1 MESVGTDKPT
11 AIKEIGMSLIINTN
25 AEALIA
31 QNNLTGTE
39 NGLNTAMTDLSS
51 GLRINTAADDAAGY
65 AITEDLTSQV
75 NGLNQAN
82 SNAQDATSLVQ
93 TADGALNDV
102 AQMLQRVRELAV
114 EYQGGTLDST
124 DQNAI
129 VSEVQQ
135 LASQIEQIGNQAQ
148 FNGISLFAPTG
159 ANGTGNLTFQVGAND
174 NEVISIKLQALVGTN
189 GIISLVDT
197 ITSGIGKAGSATS
210 LSLGANGVLAT
221 LSAMIDAVST
231 LASAFGAVQNRLSYT
246 MNNLSTYSEN
256 LTSAQST
263 IQDVDMAAEMTE
275 FTKDQILEQ
284 SGISMLSQ
292 AEQNPQQ
299 VLKLLGVVVLSSDPG
314 GASAPPGQAYPSSV
328 GAHGKFA
335 SAGPYLAHSSRR
347 AHIHLRSI
355 EGTGTRGGET
365 LSRPL
370 VVKPVRR
377 GRVRRVRPGRAS
389 SESAGSGEHLA
400 HPRSVSTANGS

>member
-1 MESVGTDKPT
+1 
-11 AIKEIGMSLIINTN
+11 MSLIINTN
-25 AEALIA
+25 TEALIA
-31 QNNLTGTE
+31 QNNLSNTE
-39 NGLNTAMTDLSS
+39 GALNSAMTDLSS

-82 SNAQDATSLVQ
+82 SNAQDATSLIQ

-102 AQMLQRVRELAV
+102 EQMLQRIRELAV

-135 LASQIEQIGNQAQ
+135 LGSQIEQIGTQAQ
-148 FNGISLFAPTG
+148 FNGISLFDPVG

-174 NEVISIKLQALVGTN
+174 AEVISITLQALVGTK
-189 GIISLVDT
+189 GILSLVDT
-197 ITSGIGKAGSATS
+197 ITSGIGGTGGASS
-210 LSLGANGVLAT
+210 ISLGVSGVLAT
-221 LSAMIDAVST
+221 LSVMIDAVST
-231 LASAFGAVQNRLSYT
+231 LASTFGAVQNRLSYT

-263 IQDVDMAAEMTE
+263 IQDVDMASEMTE

-292 AEQNPQQ
+292 AEQNPQA
-299 VLKLLGVVVLSSDPG
+299 VLKLLG
-314 GASAPPGQAYPSSV
+314 A
-328 GAHGKFA
+328 
-335 SAGPYLAHSSRR
+335 
-347 AHIHLRSI
+347 
-355 EGTGTRGGET
+355 
-365 LSRPL
+365 
-370 VVKPVRR
+370 
-377 GRVRRVRPGRAS
+377 
-389 SESAGSGEHLA
+389 
-400 HPRSVSTANGS
+400 

>member
-1 MESVGTDKPT
+1 
-11 AIKEIGMSLIINTN
+11 MSLIINTN

-75 NGLNQAN
+75 SGLNQAN

-174 NEVISIKLQALVGTN
+174 NEVISIKLQALVGKN
-189 GIISLVDT
+189 GVISLVDT

-221 LSAMIDAVST
+221 LSNMIDAVST
-231 LASAFGAVQNRLSYT
+231 LASAFGAVQNRLTYT
-246 MNNLSTYSEN
+246 MDNLSTYSEN

-299 VLKLLGVVVLSSDPG
+299 VLKLLGS
-314 GASAPPGQAYPSSV
+314 
-328 GAHGKFA
+328 
-335 SAGPYLAHSSRR
+335 
-347 AHIHLRSI
+347 
-355 EGTGTRGGET
+355 
-365 LSRPL
+365 
-370 VVKPVRR
+370 
-377 GRVRRVRPGRAS
+377 
-389 SESAGSGEHLA
+389 
-400 HPRSVSTANGS
+400 

>member
-1 MESVGTDKPT
+1 
-11 AIKEIGMSLIINTN
+11 MSLVINTN

-31 QNNLTGTE
+31 QNNLSGTQSS
-39 NGLNTAMTDLSS
+39 LNTAMTSLSS

-65 AITEDLTSQV
+65 AISADLTSQV

-124 DQNAI
+124 DKNAI

-135 LASQIEQIGNQAQ
+135 LASQIEQIGTQAQ
-148 FNGISLFAPTG
+148 FNGISLFDPAGNT
-159 ANGTGNLTFQVGAND
+159 GTGNLTFQVGAND
-174 NEVISIKLQALVGTN
+174 NEVISIKLQALVGSH
-189 GIISLVDT
+189 GVISLVDT
-197 ITSGIGKAGSATS
+197 ITAGIGKAGSATS
-210 LSLGANGVLAT
+210 LSLGAVGVLAT
-221 LSAMIDAVST
+221 LSGMIDKVST
-231 LASAFGAVQNRLSYT
+231 LASEFGAVQNRLSYT

-256 LTSAQST
+256 LTSAKST

-299 VLKLLGVVVLSSDPG
+299 ILKLLG
-314 GASAPPGQAYPSSV
+314 A
-328 GAHGKFA
+328 
-335 SAGPYLAHSSRR
+335 
-347 AHIHLRSI
+347 
-355 EGTGTRGGET
+355 
-365 LSRPL
+365 
-370 VVKPVRR
+370 
-377 GRVRRVRPGRAS
+377 
-389 SESAGSGEHLA
+389 
-400 HPRSVSTANGS
+400 

>member
-1 MESVGTDKPT
+1 
-11 AIKEIGMSLIINTN
+11 MSLIINTN
-25 AEALIA
+25 SEALIA

-39 NGLNTAMTDLSS
+39 NSLNMAMTDLSS

-82 SNAQDATSLVQ
+82 SNAQDATSLIQ

-102 AQMLQRVRELAV
+102 EQMLQRVRELAV

-135 LASQIEQIGNQAQ
+135 LVCQIDQIGNQAQ

-159 ANGTGNLTFQVGAND
+159 TGGTGNLTFQVGAND
-174 NEVISIKLQALVGTN
+174 NEVIAITLQALTGSTGLLSVIDSITADITGGGT
-189 GIISLVDT
+189 T
-197 ITSGIGKAGSATS
+197 F
-210 LSLGANGVLAT
+210 SLGAADVLNT
-221 LSAMIDAVST
+221 ISNLIDSVST
-231 LASAFGAVQNRLSYT
+231 LASEFGAVQNRLSYT
-246 MNNLSTYSEN
+246 MDNLSTYSEN

-292 AEQNPQQ
+292 AEQNPQE
-299 VLKLLGVVVLSSDPG
+299 VLKLL
-314 GASAPPGQAYPSSV
+314 QA
-328 GAHGKFA
+328 
-335 SAGPYLAHSSRR
+335 
-347 AHIHLRSI
+347 
-355 EGTGTRGGET
+355 
-365 LSRPL
+365 
-370 VVKPVRR
+370 
-377 GRVRRVRPGRAS
+377 
-389 SESAGSGEHLA
+389 
-400 HPRSVSTANGS
+400 

>member
-1 MESVGTDKPT
+1 
-11 AIKEIGMSLIINTN
+11 MSLIINTN
-25 AEALIA
+25 SEALIA
-31 QNNLTGTE
+31 QNNLNGTE
-39 NGLNTAMTDLSS
+39 NALSSAMTDLSS

-65 AITEDLTSQV
+65 AITQDLNAQV
-75 NGLNQAN
+75 MGLDQAN

-159 ANGTGNLTFQVGAND
+159 ATGTGNLTFQVGANAG
-174 NEVISIKLQALVGTN
+174 EVIAITLQALVGSN
-189 GIISLVDT
+189 GVISLIDSVT
-197 ITSGIGKAGSATS
+197 AGVGAAGSNTS
-210 LSLGANGVLAT
+210 FCLGDSNVLT
-221 LSAMIDAVST
+221 SISTMIDSVST
-231 LASAFGAVQNRLSYT
+231 LASNFGAIQNRLSYT

-256 LTSAQST
+256 LNAAQST
-263 IQDVDMAAEMTE
+263 IQDVDMASKMTE

-299 VLKLLGVVVLSSDPG
+299 ILKLLG
-314 GASAPPGQAYPSSV
+314 A
-328 GAHGKFA
+328 
-335 SAGPYLAHSSRR
+335 
-347 AHIHLRSI
+347 
-355 EGTGTRGGET
+355 
-365 LSRPL
+365 
-370 VVKPVRR
+370 
-377 GRVRRVRPGRAS
+377 
-389 SESAGSGEHLA
+389 
-400 HPRSVSTANGS
+400 

>member
-1 MESVGTDKPT
+1 
-11 AIKEIGMSLIINTN
+11 MSLFINTN
-25 AEALIA
+25 SEALVA
-31 QNNLTGTE
+31 QNNLNTTE
-39 NGLNTAMTDLSS
+39 GALNTAMTDLSS

-102 AQMLQRVRELAV
+102 GQMLQRVRELAV

-159 ANGTGNLTFQVGAND
+159 AGGTGNLTFQVGANTG
-174 NEVISIKLQALVGTN
+174 EVIAITLQALVGSN
-189 GIISLVDT
+189 GIISMIDSVT
-197 ITSGIGKAGSATS
+197 TGIGESGSATV
-210 LSLGANGVLAT
+210 LSLGNSNVLT
-221 LSAMIDAVST
+221 SISNMIDAVST
-231 LASAFGAVQNRLSYT
+231 LASNFGAVQNRLSYT
-246 MNNLSTYSEN
+246 MDNLSTYSEN
-256 LTSAQST
+256 LSAAQSN
-263 IQDVDMAAEMTE
+263 IQDVDMASEETE

-292 AEQNPQQ
+292 AEQNPQA
-299 VLKLLGVVVLSSDPG
+299 VLKLLGS
-314 GASAPPGQAYPSSV
+314 
-328 GAHGKFA
+328 
-335 SAGPYLAHSSRR
+335 
-347 AHIHLRSI
+347 
-355 EGTGTRGGET
+355 
-365 LSRPL
+365 
-370 VVKPVRR
+370 
-377 GRVRRVRPGRAS
+377 
-389 SESAGSGEHLA
+389 
-400 HPRSVSTANGS
+400 

>member
-1 MESVGTDKPT
+1 
-11 AIKEIGMSLIINTN
+11 MSLIINTN

-39 NGLNTAMTDLSS
+39 NSLNTAMTDLSS

-159 ANGTGNLTFQVGAND
+159 NNNGTGNLTFQVGAND
-174 NEVISIKLQALVGTN
+174 NEVISIKLQALVGSN
-189 GIISLVDT
+189 GVISLVDT
-197 ITSGIGKAGSATS
+197 VTAGIGKAGSSTS

-221 LSAMIDAVST
+221 LSTMIDAVST

-246 MNNLSTYSEN
+246 MDNLSTYSEN
-256 LTSAQST
+256 LTAAQST

-299 VLKLLGVVVLSSDPG
+299 ILKLLGS
-314 GASAPPGQAYPSSV
+314 
-328 GAHGKFA
+328 
-335 SAGPYLAHSSRR
+335 
-347 AHIHLRSI
+347 
-355 EGTGTRGGET
+355 
-365 LSRPL
+365 
-370 VVKPVRR
+370 
-377 GRVRRVRPGRAS
+377 
-389 SESAGSGEHLA
+389 
-400 HPRSVSTANGS
+400 

>member
-1 MESVGTDKPT
+1 
-11 AIKEIGMSLIINTN
+11 MSLIINTN

-31 QNNLTGTE
+31 QNNLNNTE
-39 NGLNTAMTDLSS
+39 GALNSAMTDLSS

-82 SNAQDATSLVQ
+82 SNAQDATSLIQ

-102 AQMLQRVRELAV
+102 EQMLQRVRELAV

-159 ANGTGNLTFQVGAND
+159 NNNGTGNLTFQVGAND
-174 NEVISIKLQALVGTN
+174 NEVISIKLQALVGSN
-189 GIISLVDT
+189 GVISLVDT
-197 ITSGIGKAGSATS
+197 ITSGIGKAGSSTS

-221 LSAMIDAVST
+221 LSTMIDAVST

-246 MNNLSTYSEN
+246 MDNLSTYSEN
-256 LTSAQST
+256 LDSAQST
-263 IQDVDMAAEMTE
+263 IQDVDMASEMTE

-299 VLKLLGVVVLSSDPG
+299 VLKLLG
-314 GASAPPGQAYPSSV
+314 A
-328 GAHGKFA
+328 
-335 SAGPYLAHSSRR
+335 
-347 AHIHLRSI
+347 
-355 EGTGTRGGET
+355 
-365 LSRPL
+365 
-370 VVKPVRR
+370 
-377 GRVRRVRPGRAS
+377 
-389 SESAGSGEHLA
+389 
-400 HPRSVSTANGS
+400 

>member
-1 MESVGTDKPT
+1 
-11 AIKEIGMSLIINTN
+11 MSLIINTN
-25 AEALIA
+25 SEALIA

-39 NGLNTAMTDLSS
+39 DSLNTAMTDLSS

-82 SNAQDATSLVQ
+82 SNAQDATSLIQ

-102 AQMLQRVRELAV
+102 EQMLQRVRELAV

-135 LASQIEQIGNQAQ
+135 LVCQIDQIGQQAQ

-159 ANGTGNLTFQVGAND
+159 TGGIGNLTFQVGAND
-174 NEVISIKLQALVGTN
+174 NEVISITLQALTGSTGLLSVIDSITTDITGGGT
-189 GIISLVDT
+189 T
-197 ITSGIGKAGSATS
+197 F
-210 LSLGANGVLAT
+210 SLGAADVLNTIST
-221 LSAMIDAVST
+221 LIDSVST
-231 LASAFGAVQNRLSYT
+231 LASEFGAVQNRLSYT
-246 MNNLSTYSEN
+246 MDNLSTYSEN

-292 AEQNPQQ
+292 AEQNPQE
-299 VLKLLGVVVLSSDPG
+299 VLKLL
-314 GASAPPGQAYPSSV
+314 QA
-328 GAHGKFA
+328 
-335 SAGPYLAHSSRR
+335 
-347 AHIHLRSI
+347 
-355 EGTGTRGGET
+355 
-365 LSRPL
+365 
-370 VVKPVRR
+370 
-377 GRVRRVRPGRAS
+377 
-389 SESAGSGEHLA
+389 
-400 HPRSVSTANGS
+400 

>member
-1 MESVGTDKPT
+1 
-11 AIKEIGMSLIINTN
+11 MSLIINTN
-25 AEALIA
+25 SEALIA
-31 QNNLTGTE
+31 QNNLNGTE
-39 NGLNTAMTDLSS
+39 NALSGAMTDLSS

-65 AITEDLTSQV
+65 AITQDLSSQV

-102 AQMLQRVRELAV
+102 SQMLQRVRELAV

-159 ANGTGNLTFQVGAND
+159 ATGTGNLTFQVGANAG
-174 NEVISIKLQALVGTN
+174 EVIAITLQALVGSN
-189 GIISLVDT
+189 GVISLIDT
-197 ITSGIGKAGSATS
+197 VTAGVGLAGSNASFCLGDSNVLTS
-210 LSLGANGVLAT
+210 IST
-221 LSAMIDAVST
+221 MIDSVST
-231 LASAFGAVQNRLSYT
+231 LASNFGAIQNRLSYT

-256 LTSAQST
+256 LNSAQST
-263 IQDVDMAAEMTE
+263 IQDVDMASEMTE

-299 VLKLLGVVVLSSDPG
+299 ILKLLG
-314 GASAPPGQAYPSSV
+314 A
-328 GAHGKFA
+328 
-335 SAGPYLAHSSRR
+335 
-347 AHIHLRSI
+347 
-355 EGTGTRGGET
+355 
-365 LSRPL
+365 
-370 VVKPVRR
+370 
-377 GRVRRVRPGRAS
+377 
-389 SESAGSGEHLA
+389 
-400 HPRSVSTANGS
+400 

>member
-1 MESVGTDKPT
+1 
-11 AIKEIGMSLIINTN
+11 MSLIINTN

-31 QNNLTGTE
+31 QNNLSGTE
-39 NGLNTAMTDLSS
+39 SSLNTAMTSLSS

-65 AITEDLTSQV
+65 AISADLTSQV

-102 AQMLQRVRELAV
+102 AQMLQRVRELSV

-135 LASQIEQIGNQAQ
+135 LASQIEQIGTQAQ
-148 FNGISLFAPTG
+148 FNGISLFDPTG
-159 ANGTGNLTFQVGAND
+159 NTGSGNLTFQVGAND
-174 NEVISIKLQALVGTN
+174 NEVISIKLQALVGQH
-189 GIISLVDT
+189 GVISLIDT

-221 LSAMIDAVST
+221 LSAMIDQVST

-263 IQDVDMAAEMTE
+263 IQDVDMASEMTE

-299 VLKLLGVVVLSSDPG
+299 ILKLLG
-314 GASAPPGQAYPSSV
+314 A
-328 GAHGKFA
+328 
-335 SAGPYLAHSSRR
+335 
-347 AHIHLRSI
+347 
-355 EGTGTRGGET
+355 
-365 LSRPL
+365 
-370 VVKPVRR
+370 
-377 GRVRRVRPGRAS
+377 
-389 SESAGSGEHLA
+389 
-400 HPRSVSTANGS
+400 